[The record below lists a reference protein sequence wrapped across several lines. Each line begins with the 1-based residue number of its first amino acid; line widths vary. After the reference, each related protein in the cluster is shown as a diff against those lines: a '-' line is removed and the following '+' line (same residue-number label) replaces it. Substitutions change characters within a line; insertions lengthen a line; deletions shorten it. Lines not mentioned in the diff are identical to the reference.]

1 MKEKTPKPRTLVYL
15 PADAKLNFENNTQDP
30 PNTKY
35 DNRKKIFDEESIK
48 KLLEA
53 YMVEITEVTETD
65 NVLPL
70 VKIKSIRFQN
80 FKVFDDYTFDF
91 SSENGIKEFVCFIG
105 QMVAVKVRY

>member
-48 KLLEA
+48 KVVGGL
-53 YMVEITEVTETD
+53 YGRNNRSNRSNRD
-65 NVLPL
+65 
-70 VKIKSIRFQN
+70 R
-80 FKVFDDYTFDF
+80 
-91 SSENGIKEFVCFIG
+91 
-105 QMVAVKVRY
+105 